1 MDLEES
7 LNKNVTRELA
17 NSLSVGEDDLKN
29 HDLIPEKVETEV
41 VVETERNPPVE
52 DPRNTTVS

>member
-17 NSLSVGEDDLKN
+17 NSLSVGEDDLKK
-29 HDLIPEKVETEV
+29 HDLIPEKVETE

>member
-17 NSLSVGEDDLKN
+17 NSLLVGEDDLKN